1 MKNFF
6 KPWGKEEPKK
16 DESKKDEKPK
26 GPLMEA
32 VSLAELERMGK
43 APSQIKKGT
52 DVPDDPTLIFS
63 DEFTSIPIDPN
74 AKKFKTEQ
82 KDDKFE
88 KKDGKKASYV
98 SKTTFPVKPI
108 IVDKKLTI
116 ILIEDTAEVAK
127 EREIAFKLLQNH
139 LNPDIVRIIYYGE
152 GINETLISKK
162 FDFKDVEFEC
172 TEESGNEICLYD
184 TLEYV
189 GKMILDTY
197 MKENGTEYRKER
209 ISQITIMGIGTCR
222 DTCSETS
229 KEEAIESF
237 CNAIKKSGA
246 LTKYFCLT
254 ENSFLDAAEIGFRSI
269 GSISRNY
276 Q

>member
-6 KPWGKEEPKK
+6 KRGKDEPKR
-16 DESKKDEKPK
+16 EERPK
-26 GPLMEA
+26 GPLMET
-32 VSLAELERMGK
+32 VSLAELERMGQ

-63 DEFTSIPIDPN
+63 DEFTAIPVDPN
-74 AKKFKTEQ
+74 AKKGKFDH
-82 KDDKFE
+82 KDHKHDS
-88 KKDGKKASYV
+88 KDGKKEPYV
-98 SKTTFPVKPI
+98 QKTTFPIKPI

-127 EREIAFKLLQNH
+127 ESEIAFKLLKNH
-139 LNPDIVRIIYYGE
+139 LNPDFVRIIYYGKE
-152 GINETLISKK
+152 IKETDISRR
-162 FDFKDVEFEC
+162 FDFDKVEFEC
-172 TEESGNEICLYD
+172 SEESGDEICLYD
-184 TLEYV
+184 TLKHV
-189 GKMILDTY
+189 GDDILDLY
-197 MKENGTEYRKER
+197 LKENGTEYRKER
-209 ISQITIMGIGTCR
+209 INQISIVGIGTCR

-237 CNAIKKSGA
+237 AKAIKKSGA

-254 ENSFLDAAEIGFRSI
+254 ENSFLEAAEIGFRSI